1 MRRDSGAWSK
11 VKAAPTGKAWPA
23 PPTSATDTPLRFRP
37 PVAGLL
43 LWAIKYVELVL
54 GWAGWPAMRDDA
66 RRLEDMRLFAG

>member
-1 MRRDSGAWSK
+1 MAGA
-11 VKAAPTGKAWPA
+11 AYFCHGYTPA
-23 PPTSATDTPLRFRP
+23 ISP